1 MGKRSFAWTKNCI
14 YRLWES
20 KRGIDRWKE
29 CQGIIIRKFI
39 EPNSIWWGQCEKKI
53 FLYLLWHSFK
63 RCTNDLFYPKNR
75 RYNLGIKNPCRNT
88 QILRNAFTQYKSDY
102 GKFFS
107 RSKQYF
113 FSLVFLMR
121 IITTNCNI
129 TKLWGRKK
137 KTRFEE
143 YWMSSSFVHLR
154 VRKYSKIECHLL
166 GLWRN
171 PRFRKHCAITHQEA
185 AVQNFHMWI
194 NFSQSQGQFPTM
206 FFLLNDHK
214 IFSGKAWILMIR
226 EVVEDLGDVFLWIN
240 WLRRGWGLPST
251 LN

>member
-137 KTRFEE
+137 KQDLKNTEWVPLLSICVLE
-143 YWMSSSFVHLR
+143 NILR
-154 VRKYSKIECHLL
+154 SNATFLDCDAIRDSGNIARSLIKKLLCKISICE
-166 GLWRN
+166 
-171 PRFRKHCAITHQEA
+171 
-185 AVQNFHMWI
+185 
-194 NFSQSQGQFPTM
+194 
-206 FFLLNDHK
+206 
-214 IFSGKAWILMIR
+214 
-226 EVVEDLGDVFLWIN
+226 
-240 WLRRGWGLPST
+240 
-251 LN
+251 